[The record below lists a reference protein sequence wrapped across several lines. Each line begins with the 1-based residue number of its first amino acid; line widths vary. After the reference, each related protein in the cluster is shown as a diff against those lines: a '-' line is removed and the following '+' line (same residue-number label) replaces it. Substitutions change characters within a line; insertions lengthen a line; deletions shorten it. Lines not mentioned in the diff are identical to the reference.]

1 MLLALTD
8 YAIGAHVATQNTIA
22 RAVDSALDKSNGFR
36 WVWLVLIGIFV
47 IAAAIAWIYCRNAGY
62 RGFTGHIE
70 AVKGPWGIKI
80 GIKLGCY

>member
-8 YAIGAHVATQNTIA
+8 YAIGAQVAAQDTIA
-22 RAVDSALDKSNGFR
+22 RTVDSALDKSNGFR

-47 IAAAIAWIYCRNAGY
+47 IAAAVAWIYCRNAGY

>member
-22 RAVDSALDKSNGFR
+22 RAVDTALDKSNGFR

-70 AVKGPWGIKI
+70 AVRGPWGIKI